1 MKVLSDKQAK
11 FLGLVLCCTGGFLLA
26 FLLALVVYLLNL
38 ALDLF
43 GGVFWSIA
51 VSGMLAI
58 LLRPVICIFEE
69 KMKLG
74 RIQAI
79 LALYTL
85 VILFFSSLFWFFGG
99 KVLNQ
104 TKEIAGSVGEWPTL
118 LEMKAEEKLPPE
130 LWDGISSHLQAF
142 NEYWSGLVG
151 EKQDSVFAELEPEQ
165 KNMVFSLPAEDRKV
179 FAEFDISEK
188 NAFFALDNNQSRLDF
203 FDRKKMEMQ
212 NRVVESFGTQGGE
225 IAKKSA
231 EVLKSAWS
239 GILDLFAKITYLAV
253 IPIYL
258 FYFLGTNRNLI
269 DDLERELSFLSDSI
283 REDLIFLIREFV
295 GIMVAFFRGQLLIG
309 MIMGIGFAIGFSVS
323 GLKFGITL
331 GLFFGLLNVVPYLG
345 SIIGITTVLFLAYFQ
360 PGGIADG
367 GGYEVLIGCGI
378 TFVAVQ
384 LFESYFL
391 TPKIMGEQT
400 GLHPVVVIVSIFFWG
415 TALGGILG
423 MIFGIPLTAFFITF
437 WRLLCKKYFR
447 SAVCA

>member
-188 NAFFALDNNQSRLDF
+188 NIQFIFDDNKLKHGLCIPGTKINILNPSVLN
-203 FDRKKMEMQ
+203 RKKINVLIIFAWNYADIIIKKNKKFQ
-212 NRVVESFGTQGGE
+212 KKGG
-225 IAKKSA
+225 K
-231 EVLKSAWS
+231 
-239 GILDLFAKITYLAV
+239 
-253 IPIYL
+253 
-258 FYFLGTNRNLI
+258 
-269 DDLERELSFLSDSI
+269 
-283 REDLIFLIREFV
+283 FLIPF
-295 GIMVAFFRGQLLIG
+295 
-309 MIMGIGFAIGFSVS
+309 
-323 GLKFGITL
+323 
-331 GLFFGLLNVVPYLG
+331 
-345 SIIGITTVLFLAYFQ
+345 
-360 PGGIADG
+360 
-367 GGYEVLIGCGI
+367 
-378 TFVAVQ
+378 
-384 LFESYFL
+384 
-391 TPKIMGEQT
+391 PK
-400 GLHPVVVIVSIFFWG
+400 P
-415 TALGGILG
+415 
-423 MIFGIPLTAFFITF
+423 
-437 WRLLCKKYFR
+437 RLL
-447 SAVCA
+447 